1 MDWLEY
7 LPYAILIIGVLVI
20 VVFLFIFKF
29 LQSRDMKIDYSNKK
43 IKCFVKDLNGTDYL
57 IVPYYFWQNGRLI
70 EIKKRFS
77 KTIVYN
83 NEIYNV
89 DIAYSNQNHE
99 KTDCD
104 LFPSWIYRD
113 FRAKI
118 SKSQIENTNYGNV
131 NNTFVSGNGN
141 LIEIHQQNNN
151 KISSEIERIIS
162 NENFDDTDKMFLEL
176 FKYKLNDK
184 SVKKEDANK
193 AINILTK
200 ALPFTTAIIDLI
212 KSIFFA

>member
-1 MDWLEY
+1 M
-7 LPYAILIIGVLVI
+7 II
-20 VVFLFIFKF
+20 
-29 LQSRDMKIDYSNKK
+29 
-43 IKCFVKDLNGTDYL
+43 
-57 IVPYYFWQNGRLI
+57 P
-70 EIKKRFS
+70 IKKL
-77 KTIVYN
+77 
-83 NEIYNV
+83 NV
-89 DIAYSNQNHE
+89 DIVYSNQNHE

>member
-43 IKCFVKDLNGTDYL
+43 IKYFVKDLNGTDYL

-89 DIAYSNQNHE
+89 DIVYSNQNHE

>member
-1 MDWLEY
+1 MDWLKY
-7 LPYAILIIGVLVI
+7 LPYAILIIGVLAV

-43 IKCFVKDLNGTDYL
+43 IKYFVKDVNGIDYL

-99 KTDCD
+99 KTDYD

-200 ALPFTTAIIDLI
+200 ALPFTTAIINLI
-212 KSIFFA
+212 KSIFFT